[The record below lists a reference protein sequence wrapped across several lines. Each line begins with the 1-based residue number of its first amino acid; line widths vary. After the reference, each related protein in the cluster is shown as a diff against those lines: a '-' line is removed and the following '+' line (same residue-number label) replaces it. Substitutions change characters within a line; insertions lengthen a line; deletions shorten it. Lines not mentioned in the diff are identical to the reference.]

1 MRRFTNWSRVGMAVG
16 VIALG
21 AYCVRAAEE
30 KDEAKKI
37 KESDVPQKVMDAVKA
52 RFPNAKID
60 SVEREKEDGN
70 VIYDI
75 ELTQDGRKYETDVK
89 EDGTLLEVEKAL
101 DAKDWP
107 ANVTQAV
114 MAKYPRTTIKEVMEK
129 SLVKDG
135 KETVHEYEVVIRYND
150 SQEKELTVTPEG
162 KITAEA
168 PEADKK
174 DKDDKKRSFGGIYIA
189 NEEARHTTVP
199 GFLVDSWGSA
209 NSPCAIIASRT
220 GTGGGRHA
228 GRTSYVPSCGC
239 RGS

>member
-1 MRRFTNWSRVGMAVG
+1 MRRFANWSRVGIAAG

-21 AYCVRAAEE
+21 ACSVRAADE
-30 KDEAKKI
+30 KDEAKKL

-89 EDGTLLEVEKAL
+89 EDGTLIEIEKAL

-135 KETVHEYEVVIRYND
+135 KETVHEYEVVVRFND
-150 SQEKELTVTPEG
+150 SQEKEVTVTPDG
-162 KITAEA
+162 KVSEDAA
-168 PEADKK
+168 AADKK
-174 DKDDKKRSFGGIYIA
+174 DKDKDEKK
-189 NEEARHTTVP
+189 
-199 GFLVDSWGSA
+199 
-209 NSPCAIIASRT
+209 
-220 GTGGGRHA
+220 
-228 GRTSYVPSCGC
+228 
-239 RGS
+239 

>member
-1 MRRFTNWSRVGMAVG
+1 MRRFATWLRVGVLTGAV
-16 VIALG
+16 ALG
-21 AYCVRAAEE
+21 SYAVRAAEE
-30 KDEAKKI
+30 KDEAKKL

-135 KETVHEYEVVIRYND
+135 KETVHEYVVVIRFND
-150 SQEKELTVTPEG
+150 SQEKELTVTPDG
-162 KITAEA
+162 KVSEEA
-168 PEADKK
+168 AEADKK
-174 DKDDKKRSFGGIYIA
+174 DKDKDKDEKK
-189 NEEARHTTVP
+189 
-199 GFLVDSWGSA
+199 
-209 NSPCAIIASRT
+209 
-220 GTGGGRHA
+220 
-228 GRTSYVPSCGC
+228 
-239 RGS
+239 

>member
-1 MRRFTNWSRVGMAVG
+1 MRRFFNWSRVAIAAG
-16 VIALG
+16 VIVLG
-21 AYCVRAAEE
+21 TYGVRAADE

-52 RFPNAKID
+52 RFPNAKIE

-89 EDGTLLEVEKAL
+89 EDGTLVEVEKAL

-135 KETVHEYEVVIRYND
+135 KETVHEYEVVIRFND
-150 SQEKELTVTPEG
+150 SQEKELTVTPDG
-162 KITAEA
+162 KVSEEA
-168 PEADKK
+168 AEADKGDK
-174 DKDDKKRSFGGIYIA
+174 DKDKDKDEKK
-189 NEEARHTTVP
+189 
-199 GFLVDSWGSA
+199 
-209 NSPCAIIASRT
+209 
-220 GTGGGRHA
+220 
-228 GRTSYVPSCGC
+228 
-239 RGS
+239 

>member
-1 MRRFTNWSRVGMAVG
+1 MAVG

-21 AYCVRAAEE
+21 AYCVRAADE
-30 KDEAKKI
+30 KDEGKKI

-60 SVEREKEDGN
+60 SVEREKEEGN

-89 EDGTLLEVEKAL
+89 EDGTLVEVEKAL
-101 DAKDWP
+101 DAKNWP

-162 KITAEA
+162 KITGEA

-174 DKDDKKRSFGGIYIA
+174 DKDDKK
-189 NEEARHTTVP
+189 
-199 GFLVDSWGSA
+199 
-209 NSPCAIIASRT
+209 
-220 GTGGGRHA
+220 
-228 GRTSYVPSCGC
+228 
-239 RGS
+239 